1 LVFIPH
7 IIFDVAPRRNSIR
20 FKSPIALLVY
30 HMPIE
35 PLRAEI
41 SRIDEEIIELITRRQ
56 RLAGRIAQVKMNEG
70 LPIHDKARSQA
81 VLETAF
87 ESAVEKNINPVHV
100 QKIFEILIE
109 MSEERQRECSGD
121 GNLP

>member
-1 LVFIPH
+1 MLTRH
-7 IIFDVAPRRNSIR
+7 ASIR
-20 FKSPIALLVY
+20 FKFPIALLVY
-30 HMPIE
+30 AMPIE

-41 SRIDEEIIELITRRQ
+41 SRIDEEIIELIAKRQ

-70 LPIHDKARSQA
+70 LPIHDKERTQA
-81 VLETAF
+81 VLDSAF
-87 ESAVEKNINPVHV
+87 ESSVEKNINPVYV
-100 QKIFEILIE
+100 QQVFQILIK